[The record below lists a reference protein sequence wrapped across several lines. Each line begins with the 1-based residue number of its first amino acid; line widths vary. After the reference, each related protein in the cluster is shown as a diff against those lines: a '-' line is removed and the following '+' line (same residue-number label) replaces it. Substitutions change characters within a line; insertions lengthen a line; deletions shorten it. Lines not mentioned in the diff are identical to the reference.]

1 MTKGL
6 EIPFEVAD
14 GIVIASLTEHV
25 DYLKEEIRL
34 HVEEGQYLHPEDY
47 HKSMVKLIPAIEL
60 LIDYY
65 GGTK

>member
-6 EIPFEVAD
+6 EIPFEIAD
-14 GIVIASLTEHV
+14 GIVIASLIEHV
-25 DYLKEEIRL
+25 GYLKEQIRL

-47 HKSMVKLIPAIEL
+47 HKSMVKLIPAIEM

-65 GGTK
+65 GGEK

>member
-14 GIVIASLTEHV
+14 SIVIASLTEHV
-25 DYLKEEIRL
+25 GYLKEEIRL
-34 HVEEGQYLHPEDY
+34 HVEEGHYLHPEDY

-65 GGTK
+65 GGEK